1 MILNKSCQS
10 QINSSKQQ
18 YYFTATMLFLSVDS
32 KVAGPVQPR
41 RTAQA
46 AGLLSLSYFLA
57 AIIYNPAT
65 FRELLK
71 CLLPSREMEVL

>member
-1 MILNKSCQS
+1 MSR
-10 QINSSKQQ
+10 QINLSMQQ
-18 YYFTATMLFLSVDS
+18 YYFTATMLFLFVDS
-32 KVAGPVQPR
+32 KVAGQIQQR
-41 RTAQA
+41 KTAQA
-46 AGLLSLSYFLA
+46 ACLMSLSYFLA